1 MLDITEHFN
10 VFAIHMLDKTY
21 RDFVNTDLEY
31 QELDCYLDKNKHKFE
46 TIINS
51 LSEEDS
57 KFVKAYISKQSDK
70 LTCANQCLYL
80 ASYKDCIKLLK
91 LLCII

>member
-21 RDFVNTDLEY
+21 RDFINTDLEY

-57 KFVKAYISKQSDK
+57 KFVIAYISKQSDK

-91 LLCII
+91 LLGII